1 MSISINDS
9 TYGYLSQTLEHSKS
23 AASADSVSGSISG
36 INENSSEEEMKQA
49 IKDFESYFV
58 EQVLK
63 NVKKSVMGDEESSN
77 DQLTSFYMDSVTE
90 KMADQIVDSV
100 GNRMTQTLYEQM
112 CRNYNI
118 PIAEEAST
126 AASDAAAV
134 QNTGTVKIE
143 E

>member
-1 MSISINDS
+1 
-9 TYGYLSQTLEHSKS
+9 
-23 AASADSVSGSISG
+23 
-36 INENSSEEEMKQA
+36 MKQA

-63 NVKKSVMGDEESSN
+63 NVKKSVMGDDESSN

-118 PIAEEAST
+118 PVVSQTTTNPDST
-126 AASDAAAV
+126 QAAADLATSEV
-134 QNTGTVKIE
+134 STE